1 MDPLIDTDLTP
12 SLSRC
17 NPTAHEA
24 MVYIGRGIEPFKAG
38 GMGDR
43 ARGDATDFQ
52 VVGWKLDGFGC
63 SCG

>member
-1 MDPLIDTDLTP
+1 
-12 SLSRC
+12 
-17 NPTAHEA
+17 

-38 GMGDR
+38 GMEDR